1 MKVNSSV
8 ASAASAG
15 MQSGRMIRK
24 YCRTT
29 PAPSTRAASLSDFG
43 IVFM

>member
-1 MKVNSSV
+1 MNVNSSV

-15 MQSGRMIRK
+15 LQSGRMILK
-24 YCRTT
+24 YWRAT
-29 PAPSTRAASLSDFG
+29 PAPSTRAASVSDFG

>member
-1 MKVNSSV
+1 MNVNSST

-15 MQSGRMIRK
+15 LHRGRMIPK
-24 YCRTT
+24 YWRMT
-29 PAPSTRAASLSDFG
+29 PAPSTRAASFNDFG

>member
-1 MKVNSSV
+1 MNVNSSV

-15 MQSGRMIRK
+15 RQSGMITLRQIR
-24 YCRTT
+24 RTL
-29 PAPSTRAASLSDFG
+29 APSTRAASVSSCE